1 MASHTDPLRALL
13 HPTTRHE
20 TAQVVLAANC
30 TALAYTSVDVV
41 GASVAF
47 RTAGEHNPRRRSLH
61 HCPHFLQAS
70 CRTTLNRRRSRL
82 PAVPSC
88 SSARRLRGRRTK
100 QLPAPGGRISC
111 TGGRRPR
118 RACRAAPSR
127 ASRSCCRTSS
137 SRASRAGGVR
147 THTQSK
153 KPAVTAELH
162 RRHSHRSQS
171 RQCGTHTRRRHTHAQ
186 SHGRRRSRV
195 PQSHPLSPSRHPTT
209 VFLDSKLRPTAPL
222 HALERFLA
230 GARFALR

>member
-1 MASHTDPLRALL
+1 MFSFFMAMASHDPLRALL

-20 TAQVVLAANC
+20 TAQAVFAANC

-153 KPAVTAELH
+153 KPVTPSQLNYTVATVTGHRVGSVAHTHAVE
-162 RRHSHRSQS
+162 
-171 RQCGTHTRRRHTHAQ
+171 RHTHAQ
-186 SHGRRRSRV
+186 SHGRWRK
-195 PQSHPLSPSRHPTT
+195 PYQ
-209 VFLDSKLRPTAPL
+209 
-222 HALERFLA
+222 
-230 GARFALR
+230 